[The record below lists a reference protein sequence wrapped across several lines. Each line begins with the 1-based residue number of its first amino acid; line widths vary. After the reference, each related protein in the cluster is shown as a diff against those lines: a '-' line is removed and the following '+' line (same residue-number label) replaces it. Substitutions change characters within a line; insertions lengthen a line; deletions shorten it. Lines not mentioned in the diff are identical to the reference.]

1 MTALEMKVFT
11 YSNPTYGSWEAVGV
25 ILYGERMQVTLYIEF
40 H

>member
-1 MTALEMKVFT
+1 MTALEVNVFT

-25 ILYGERMQVTLYIEF
+25 ILYGEQMQVTLYIKF